1 MIKQSQS
8 PDEIALI
15 QGAAQVGFVFK
26 TKTSETI
33 EIMNIWSIYLL
44 YILDQ
49 EEVWKLLLE
58 LPFDSTR
65 KRMSVIVQ
73 RENSDDK
80 NIYLMTKGADSSML
94 DRMMFTDE
102 NLNHVKGLNKLKKGH
117 LEKFAVEGLRTL
129 VFSKKVLNDEY
140 ALQFIERFK
149 VLSLSDDRAK
159 EKKIEM
165 LFEDIEK
172 DFIYIG
178 SSAIEDKLQLVWTN

>member
-1 MIKQSQS
+1 LIKQSQS

>member
-44 YILDQ
+44 YISDQ